1 MKTNI
6 LIGLLAVS
14 LFTSCGPGESKDKSI
29 TTEVKKNDT
38 TSFNTESIVKV
49 EKVEPKKVATS
60 GEIIATFEYVEL
72 GDYYHLIFKD
82 EKGEEWDFGYGQ
94 NNYGS
99 YDFGDD
105 QSNPDLVGKKFKIVW
120 ENKKVISYDL
130 QGKDYT
136 MDALCIVKIELVK

>member
-6 LIGLLAVS
+6 LIGLLAFS
-14 LFTSCGPGESKDKSI
+14 LLVSCGSDELKNNSI
-29 TTEVKKNDT
+29 NNEVKLNDT
-38 TSFNTESIVKV
+38 TSFNAESTAKAEKTEHKT
-49 EKVEPKKVATS
+49 VATS

-99 YDFGDD
+99 YDFGDE

-120 ENKKVISYDL
+120 ENKKVNSYDL

-136 MDALCIVKIELVK
+136 MDALCIVEIGLLK

>member
-14 LFTSCGPGESKDKSI
+14 LFSSCGSDELKDKSI
-29 TTEVKKNDT
+29 TTEVKLNDT
-38 TSFNTESIVKV
+38 TSFNTESIAKV
-49 EKVEPKKVATS
+49 EKIEPKTVATS
-60 GEIIATFEYVEL
+60 GEVIATFEYVEL

-82 EKGEEWDFGYGQ
+82 DKGEEWDFGYGQ
-94 NNYGS
+94 NNYVS

-120 ENKKVISYDL
+120 ENKKVNSYDL
-130 QGKDYT
+130 KGKDYT
-136 MDALCIVKIELVK
+136 MDALCIVEIGLIK